1 MIERQQVNLRLER
14 ELIDALDDLARA
26 EHIDRTE
33 VARRLLVDGVARS
46 RVERA
51 LKDYADGRV
60 TAWRAARDADIS
72 LYEMLD
78 RIHEAGIPY
87 ELDPAVLERIDGR
100 SNKAVAP
107 ERDSR
112 VAERREQ
119 YGGGSDA
126 GTGVDELRAMYRP
139 TKVTTLFVGESS
151 PAQGTHFYRANSNL
165 FQATR
170 AAFASAYGEDNVPT
184 GEAFLRYFR
193 DQGCWLVDIADAP
206 VNRLPNGD
214 RRAAVEQGVARLADL
229 VRETR
234 PAQVVAVKR
243 DIADP
248 VRRALA
254 LGDAEATLLAVLP
267 FPVRQWTPRYIE
279 ALAGLLED
287 AEDVAASQEALAE
300 YDQAGGTDADAYF
313 ARLVAEG
320 RVTYEPD

>member
-26 EHIDRTE
+26 EHVDRTE

-60 TAWRAARDADIS
+60 TAWRAARDAGIS

-87 ELDPAVLERIDGR
+87 ELDTAVLERLDRR
-100 SNKAVAP
+100 SDKEAAP
-107 ERDSR
+107 TAESR
-112 VAERREQ
+112 VAESREQ
-119 YGGGSDA
+119 YAGAGKSDTEA
-126 GTGVDELRAMYRP
+126 GIDELRERYRP
-139 TKVTTLFVGESS
+139 EAVTTLFVGESS

-165 FQATR
+165 FRATR
-170 AAFASAYGEDNVPT
+170 AAFASAYGEDNAPN

-206 VNRLPNGD
+206 VNRLPNGE
-214 RRAAVEQGVARLADL
+214 RRAAVERGVERLAEL
-229 VRETR
+229 IRETR

-248 VRRALA
+248 VRRALT
-254 LGDAEATLLAVLP
+254 LGDAEATPLAVLP

-279 ALAGLLED
+279 ALTGLLVEST
-287 AEDVAASQEALAE
+287 VAP
-300 YDQAGGTDADAYF
+300 DT
-313 ARLVAEG
+313 R
-320 RVTYEPD
+320 EPL